1 MALSLTMCSFPF
13 EPTHAPLTRRTLRIY
28 CHNRFSL
35 YLHSLHGFSLMLLV
49 NLVVEI
55 VVIKMIGMN
64 ELRVQCMISVTQCL
78 YLDDVPTFLK
88 CGPGVVCVY
97 NDTNVGVCGHFRLQ
111 QSEQTRVLCFHV
123 VI

>member
-1 MALSLTMCSFPF
+1 MSLRS
-13 EPTHAPLTRRTLRIY
+13 IY
-28 CHNRFSL
+28 QLPNAFI
-35 YLHSLHGFSLMLLV
+35 M
-49 NLVVEI
+49 
-55 VVIKMIGMN
+55 
-64 ELRVQCMISVTQCL
+64 
-78 YLDDVPTFLK
+78 DDVPTFLK